1 MHPLTLPIWLAGL
14 WFYFSAAGKSF
25 RALGWAWIFT
35 AAVIVT
41 LSPRVYY
48 LFPAFP
54 ILFAAGGVFWEAQA
68 HWRTIR
74 VADRT
79 RRERDR
85 CRRHSRFRCCRP
97 RPISATRRRCISSQ
111 PAIET
116 HKLGP
121 LPQLFADRFGWE
133 EMTAIVAGVYNNL
146 PAEVRPKTAI
156 FGQNY
161 GEAAAIDMFGP
172 KYGLPPA
179 ISGHQSYFLWGP
191 RGYTGESVIVMHGD
205 QKDLESKFA
214 EVQKVASVYHPYSM
228 PFEHFD
234 VFYCRGLKKPLSEVW
249 PAVKKWN

>member
-1 MHPLTLPIWLAGL
+1 MHPLTVPIWLAGL
-14 WFYFSAAGKSF
+14 WFYFSAAGKPF
-25 RALGWAWIFT
+25 RALGWAWIFS

-41 LSPRVYY
+41 ISPRVYY
-48 LFPAFP
+48 LYPAFP
-54 ILFAAGGVFWEAQA
+54 ILFAAGGVFWESQA
-68 HWRTIR
+68 HWRRYVWPIGIAVSAIFAAPFATPLLPPETYIR
-74 VADRT
+74 YAKALHFD
-79 RRERDR
+79 
-85 CRRHSRFRCCRP
+85 
-97 RPISATRRRCISSQ
+97 Q

-121 LPQLFADRFGWE
+121 LPQFFADRFGWE
-133 EMTAIVAGVYNNL
+133 EMTAVVAGVYNNL
-146 PAEVRPKTAI
+146 PAEMRPKTAI

-172 KYGLPPA
+172 RYGLPAA

-191 RGYTGESVIVMHGD
+191 RGYTGESMIVMHGE

-234 VFYCRGLKKPLSEVW
+234 VFYCRGLKRPLGEVW
-249 PAVKKWN
+249 PLVKQWN